1 MKTIIHDLVYLHGGS
16 VSAEHGIGRLK
27 INDLV
32 KYSDPIKL
40 KLNRSIKAVMDPK
53 GILNPGV
60 IFASNQ

>member
-1 MKTIIHDLVYLHGGS
+1 MIESAVHDLTAELNGS

-40 KLNRSIKAVMDPK
+40 KLNKSIKAVMDPK

-60 IFASNQ
+60 IFASN

>member
-1 MKTIIHDLVYLHGGS
+1 LVHLHGGS

-40 KLNRSIKAVMDPK
+40 KLNKSIKTVMDPN

-60 IFASNQ
+60 IFGSNLSE

>member
-1 MKTIIHDLVYLHGGS
+1 LVHLHGGS

-40 KLNRSIKAVMDPK
+40 KLNKSIKTVMDPN
-53 GILNPGV
+53 GILNPGA
-60 IFASNQ
+60 IFGSNLSE